1 MKYPRNQSF
10 FTKERS
16 PRGVSDLGE
25 VFPPQV
31 PEARNMRYP
40 EKFCSRTW
48 EWRDRQEE
56 RGAKAFGEGRH
67 EEHGRPDADVLQGNQ
82 KNFSVASEINLFSR
96 KKGLHGVFRIS
107 ERFSLPR
114 SRKLGTCGTQKNFV
128 PERGSGETAR
138 RREGPKP
145 SAKGATKSMV
155 DRMQM
160 FCKVTRKTSVWRQR
174 QQSFCGTS

>member
-1 MKYPRNQSF
+1 MKYPRNKSF

-82 KNFSVASEINLFSR
+82 KNFSVATTPAKLLRHLVGQARDVCRDTRRPSPLLRTKNSAEEPRPAGIEKGDPGACPRPRPTGDPKGGPLRIEIR
-96 KKGLHGVFRIS
+96 
-107 ERFSLPR
+107 
-114 SRKLGTCGTQKNFV
+114 
-128 PERGSGETAR
+128 
-138 RREGPKP
+138 
-145 SAKGATKSMV
+145 
-155 DRMQM
+155 
-160 FCKVTRKTSVWRQR
+160 
-174 QQSFCGTS
+174 